1 MGVDRFSIWLEA
13 NRDGLLTGIAV
24 GLVLVALMLVL
35 RSYGERTVRRDPLG
49 MGWRAVFGRVLAQ
62 TSIGFM
68 VLTAAEVVATN
79 AELPHKAARLIHI
92 LFVIAFAIQGAV
104 WGRDLILGVIGR
116 RVAVDDGSG
125 PLASAMAIIRVL
137 VSVALF
143 SVAGILILNS
153 LDVNVTALVAGL
165 GIGGIAIGLAAQGIF
180 SDLFAALSILFDRPF
195 KKGDIIRYDGSTGT
209 VERIGLKTTRLRSI
223 TGEQLVMAN
232 TKLLEREIH
241 NLAQA
246 KARRITIYLAV
257 AGEKSVEAVDFVGE
271 AAAKAVS
278 EQKTCKLIRCLLS
291 GAGAGAFA
299 YDLVYDDTSRDND
312 VLARNRSAILRSMI
326 VQLGEHKLVLAR
338 ASDQPTAPLPLHA

>member
-1 MGVDRFSIWLEA
+1 MGVDRFTSWFEA
-13 NRDGLLTGIAV
+13 NRDGLLTGVVV
-24 GLVLVALMLVL
+24 GVVLVAFMLVL
-35 RSYGERTVRRDPLG
+35 RSYGERSVRGDPLG
-49 MGWRAVFGRVLAQ
+49 TGWHAVFGRVLAK
-62 TSIGFM
+62 TGIAFM
-68 VLTAAEVVATN
+68 ILAAADVVATY
-79 AELPHKAARLIHI
+79 AELPHKAARLIDI
-92 LFVIAFAIQGAV
+92 FFVIASAIQGAV
-104 WGRDLILGVIGR
+104 WGRELILGVIGR
-116 RVAVDDGSG
+116 KVAEENGSG
-125 PLASAMAIIRVL
+125 GLSSAMAIIRVL

-143 SVAGILILNS
+143 SIAGILILDNVG
-153 LDVNVTALVAGL
+153 VNVTALVAGL

-195 KKGDIIRYDGSTGT
+195 KKGDTIRYDGSTGT

-326 VQLGEHKLVLAR
+326 EQLGEHKLVLAR
-338 ASDQPTAPLPLHA
+338 ASDQPTAPLPF